1 MFPYILVDKKSST
14 DLLKKPC
21 HDWVPYGK
29 AAVVGMKVCF
39 DQGDRWLLGPK
50 LDQDA

>member
-1 MFPYILVDKKSST
+1 MKKSST
-14 DLLKKPC
+14 DLLKKTMPRLSSL
-21 HDWVPYGK
+21 WK
-29 AAVVGMKVCF
+29 SSSVVGMKVCF